1 MKTQSPHETETTYTV
16 KRLTVAVPGVRE
28 FQERYEQAVP
38 GLPLEQVTALVAPWS
53 EMLDLIADS
62 APYGFLIYFRNDVHP
77 VMQLAGDDADC
88 IAYLMGNH
96 TIAERMFRHDP
107 RAMLYA
113 PLHTV
118 IWEDS
123 AGQAWFTADQP
134 STQFGSFGIPE
145 VATVG
150 VELDRKLAALL
161 EALHVDV
168 PPSLHKSWSGRSR

>member
-1 MKTQSPHETETTYTV
+1 MTTQSSHETETTYTV
-16 KRLTVAVPGVRE
+16 KRLTIAVPGVRQ
-28 FQERYEQAVP
+28 FQECYEQAVP
-38 GLPLEQVTALVAPWS
+38 ALPLEQVQALVHRGAPWP
-53 EMLDLIADS
+53 EMLKLIAES
-62 APYGFLIYFRNDVHP
+62 APYGFLIYFRNDLHP

-96 TIAERMFRHDP
+96 TIAERMFRYDP

-123 AGQAWFTADQP
+123 AGQAWFTVDQP
-134 STQFGSFGIPE
+134 STQFASFRIPE
-145 VATVG
+145 VAMVG

-161 EALHVDV
+161 GALHVEV
-168 PPSLHKSWSGRSR
+168 PPSLQESW